1 MRGLAWL
8 FVFVLMLPLSS
19 PLTLAKEAEPL
30 AQDLVVEKRLM
41 ALSEDLRC
49 LVCQN
54 ESLAGSQADLAKDL
68 RREIREQLK
77 QGKSDREVID
87 FLVQRYGDFVLYR
100 PPLKSTTLLLWFG
113 PFILLMLGGSAL
125 LISVKRRRRLQDT
138 EMPLSK
144 EQKSQVDNL
153 LKLGDNNL

>member
-1 MRGLAWL
+1 MRVVLRL
-8 FVFVLMLPLSS
+8 FFF
-19 PLTLAKEAEPL
+19 LTLLLISSLAVAKEIEPL
-30 AQDLVVEKRLM
+30 AGDFDLEKRVI

-77 QGKSDREVID
+77 QGKSDREIVE

-100 PPLKSTTLLLWFG
+100 PPLKSFTLLLWFG
-113 PFILLMLGGSAL
+113 PLILLLLGGGAL
-125 LISVKRRRRLQDT
+125 LVSLKRRQRLADI
-138 EMPLSK
+138 EAPLSK
-144 EQKSQVDNL
+144 EQKSLAENL
-153 LKLGDNNL
+153 LKLDDNNL

>member
-1 MRGLAWL
+1 MRIGLRCIFL
-8 FVFVLMLPLSS
+8 LTLSLILSS
-19 PLTLAKEAEPL
+19 AIAKEAKPIAPDL
-30 AQDLVVEKRLM
+30 AIEKRLV

-77 QGKSDREVID
+77 QGKSDREVIE

-113 PFILLMLGGSAL
+113 PLILLMVGGSAL
-125 LISVKRRRRLQDT
+125 LISVKRRHRFKDP
-138 EMPLSK
+138 EIPLSQ
-144 EQKSQVDNL
+144 EQEVKVENM
-153 LKLGDNNL
+153 LKRGDNNL